1 MLIIPVVL
9 RLITHSI
16 INFKN
21 CEGSYVIRLSYK
33 AIVIL
38 LILTGIS
45 TAIGASVAI
54 IMHLGHGIDITSI
67 TDNVTKDDEDFKY
80 IWTFYLIIFSIK

>member
-9 RLITHSI
+9 RSITHSV

-21 CEGSYVIRLSYK
+21 CEGSFIRLSYK

-45 TAIGASVAI
+45 AAIGASVAI

-67 TDNVTKDDEDFKY
+67 TGNVTKDMK
-80 IWTFYLIIFSIK
+80 T